1 MEVLVSKSS
10 ENPREKLRWLL
21 EASAPST
28 PLKNICIKANL
39 NDYRRWETASTTD
52 PYLLDMLLDLL
63 ESSYP
68 SASITVLENDATG
81 VNADNIFTFL
91 GIDKVIEKHKCRFLN
106 VARAEWMSI
115 NIDGLHFKQL
125 DVPSILRA
133 CDLFITFPKLKSH
146 TITKLTCSLKNQ
158 MGLFRPRRKI
168 AYHHA
173 LDELIVD
180 CNLAMKPNLTI
191 VDANLAMEGNYGPTY
206 GSPKKLGLLIASRDL
221 VAADSFCAKLFGL
234 NPKSI
239 GHIKKAA
246 DKKLGS
252 TRFKVVS
259 NFDFDYREYKLKF
272 SLPLYYMIRRVASG
286 LKK

>member
-1 MEVLVSKSS
+1 
-10 ENPREKLRWLL
+10 
-21 EASAPST
+21 
-28 PLKNICIKANL
+28 
-39 NDYRRWETASTTD
+39 
-52 PYLLDMLLDLL
+52 MLLDLL

-81 VNADNIFTFL
+81 VNADNISKFL
-91 GIDKVIEKHKCRFLN
+91 GIDKVIEKHKCKFLN
-106 VARAEWMSI
+106 VARGDWMSI

-158 MGLFRPRRKI
+158 MGLFRPKRKI
-168 AYHHA
+168 AYHHI
-173 LDELIVD
+173 LDDLIVD

-206 GSPKKLGLLIASRDL
+206 GSPKRLGLLIASRDL
-221 VAADSFCAKLFGL
+221 VATDSFCAKLFGL

-239 GHIKKAA
+239 GYIKKAA

-252 TRFKVVS
+252 TRFKLVT

>member
-1 MEVLVSKSS
+1 MDVFVSKIS
-10 ENPREKLRWLL
+10 ENPRERFEWLL
-21 EASAPST
+21 EQSS
-28 PLKNICIKANL
+28 PLISPHNICIKANL

-63 ESSYP
+63 ESRYP
-68 SASITVLENDATG
+68 SASITVLENHSTG
-81 VNADNIFTFL
+81 TNADNIAAFL

-106 VARAEWMSI
+106 VARGDWISI

-146 TITKLTCSLKNQ
+146 VKTKLTCSLKNQ

-168 AYHHA
+168 AYHHV
-173 LDELIVD
+173 LDDLIVD

-191 VDANLAMEGNYGPTY
+191 VDANLAMEGNYGPAY

-221 VAADSFCAKLFGL
+221 VAADSFCARLFGL

-239 GHIKKAA
+239 GHIKKSA

-252 TRFKVVS
+252 TRFKLVT
-259 NFDFDYREYKLKF
+259 NFDFDYREHKLKF
-272 SLPLYYMIRRVASG
+272 SQPLFHMIRRVASG
-286 LKK
+286 LNK